1 MTVFEKL
8 QSVTEAAQ
16 SEQGLPDFLAER
28 IFRIIANRA
37 GFSGREAEIEALAG
51 QVADYD
57 TYGQTGYLGMG
68 VNNVIL
74 EKSLQ
79 RLEGGSAA
87 SCRFKA
93 DVDRRLP

>member
-8 QSVTEAAQ
+8 QSATEAARK
-16 SEQGLPDFLAER
+16 EQELPDFLAER
-28 IFRIIANRA
+28 IFRIIENRDRFRA
-37 GFSGREAEIEALAG
+37 RETEINELAG

-79 RLEGGSAA
+79 RLEE
-87 SCRFKA
+87 
-93 DVDRRLP
+93 

>member
-16 SEQGLPDFLAER
+16 NEQDLPDFLAKR
-28 IFRIIANRA
+28 IYWIIENRDR
-37 GFSGREAEIEALAG
+37 FQDREADIHELSEKVLN
-51 QVADYD
+51 YD

-74 EKSLQ
+74 EKALI
-79 RLEGGSAA
+79 RLEE
-87 SCRFKA
+87 
-93 DVDRRLP
+93 

>member
-16 SEQGLPDFLAER
+16 NEQDLPDFLAKR
-28 IFRIIANRA
+28 IYWIIENRDR
-37 GFSGREAEIEALAG
+37 FQDREADIHELAEK
-51 QVADYD
+51 VLNYD

-74 EKSLQ
+74 EKALI
-79 RLEGGSAA
+79 RLEE
-87 SCRFKA
+87 
-93 DVDRRLP
+93 